1 MLQRTKGAAQDK
13 ANAGLVRELVPEP
26 ILIHSQDYQAI
37 NAHEYPLA
45 DWWYLRA
52 EERRK

>member
-1 MLQRTKGAAQDK
+1 MLQRTKRATQDK

-37 NAHEYPLA
+37 DADEYSLA
-45 DWWYLRA
+45 D
-52 EERRK
+52 